1 LARSAART
9 LLPWLPLLAGAA
21 GTLLAVTFLVHE
33 DARVGPATV
42 RLSARPALSGSSKL
56 ALPPFGS
63 VTARTHLGPLAFRAT
78 LDDVDVQALGRMI
91 DQAPASGGLE
101 AALAPLE
108 RQAHQAATVFLVK
121 LALIGV
127 AGSLLGVLPFPRR
140 SWRVLRR
147 CLAGGAAAVV
157 IMLVPTMVTFE
168 VGAFRA
174 PRYQGAVEYA
184 PTLIGDVRTG
194 LQRLHT
200 LRDEMALISENLNRA
215 YDALAQPPPRLAGG
229 DVVRVLHISDL
240 HLNPTGFD
248 LAQRL
253 AAYFEVDAVIDT
265 GDMGTWGL
273 AFEPAVAA
281 KVKGFQVNGRQLP
294 YLFVKG
300 NHDSPELV
308 RAVAHNPNAHVLNW
322 SAVAVRGISFYG
334 VGDPSF
340 SPGEGYRTDEF
351 ELLKRAKS
359 IQVGEAIDARV
370 PRPDVLLVHDPQLAT
385 YAAGHVAT
393 VLDGHL
399 HAFGTQ
405 LVNGTRMITDGTTG
419 AAGPD
424 GLRNQRPQPYSA
436 EVLYFDSHTRRPLA
450 IDRITV
456 DALRT
461 DALQST
467 FSVQRVL
474 FPEGEQT
481 FAPNPV
487 PIPPE
492 LEQSPENALR

>member
-1 LARSAART
+1 MAPW
-9 LLPWLPLLAGAA
+9 LLPLVAGALGA
-21 GTLLAVTFLVHE
+21 LLAVTFLVHE
-33 DARVGPATV
+33 DARIGPATV
-42 RLSARPALSGSSKL
+42 RLSARPALSLDGSSRL

-63 VTARTHLGPLAFRAT
+63 VTAHTHLGPLAFRAT
-78 LDDVDVQALGRMI
+78 LDDVDVQALGRLI
-91 DQAPASGGLE
+91 DDAPASGGLE
-101 AALAPLE
+101 ATLAPLE
-108 RQAHQAATVFLVK
+108 RQAHHAAFLFLGK
-121 LALIGV
+121 LALLGV
-127 AGSLLGVLPFPRR
+127 AGSLLGVLLFPRR
-140 SWRVLRR
+140 TWRVLRR
-147 CLAGGAAAVV
+147 CLAGGTAAVV
-157 IMLVPTMVTFE
+157 LMLVPALVTFD

-215 YDALAQPPPRLAGG
+215 YQALAKPPPNLAGG
-229 DVVRVLHISDL
+229 DVVRVLHVSDL

-253 AAYFEVDAVIDT
+253 AAYFAVDAVVDT

-281 KVKGFQVNGRQLP
+281 KVRGFRVNGRELP

-308 RAVAHNPNAHVLNW
+308 RAVARNPNAHVLNW
-322 SAVAVRGISFYG
+322 SAYTIDGISFYG

-351 ELLKRAKS
+351 ELLKRARS
-359 IQVGEAIDARV
+359 IEVGEAIDARS

-385 YAAGHVAT
+385 YAVGHVAT

-399 HAFGTQ
+399 HAFGLQ
-405 LVNGTRMITDGTTG
+405 LVNGTRMVTDGTTG

-424 GLRNQRPQPYSA
+424 GLRNRNPQPYGA
-436 EVLYFDSHTRRPLA
+436 EVLYFDSRTRRPLA
-450 IDRITV
+450 VDRITV
-456 DALRT
+456 DSLRT
-461 DALQST
+461 DALQAT
-467 FSVQRVL
+467 FSVQRIL
-474 FPEGEQT
+474 FPEGQRS
-481 FAPNPV
+481 FVPNPV
-487 PIPPE
+487 QIPPE
-492 LEQSPENALR
+492 LQQAPKNALR